1 MLSKADIKYIKSL
14 QVKKY
19 RKQEQSFVVQG
30 AKSVLELLASDFA
43 VDRVFGTKQF
53 LSGFT
58 SKTSARLIE
67 VTEKELDGVGEF
79 QTNNAALAIAKMKP
93 NAPIIPSAREFVIV
107 LDDIRDPGN
116 LGTIIRT
123 A

>member
-30 AKSVLELLASDFA
+30 AKSVLELLASDFEVA
-43 VDRVFGTKQF
+43 QVFGTGQF
-53 LSGFT
+53 LSGLNANN
-58 SKTSARLIE
+58 KVRLSE

-79 QTNNAALAIAKMKP
+79 QTNNAALAIARIKP
-93 NAPIIPSAREFVIV
+93 NLPIAAGPKEFVLV
-107 LDDIRDPGN
+107 LDDIRDP
-116 LGTIIRT
+116 
-123 A
+123 